1 MASAK
6 VAWVKT
12 SEGLKSEHT
21 EMMSRLSELDA
32 ALESLLCYS
41 EVYADLA
48 GVGPAQ
54 EMAKWL
60 AARLPDHFMREE
72 NGILAEIGRMG
83 PDSAA
88 FEHEMKRQHQEIRKH
103 LESFRK
109 AADAFQTAEDL
120 QQSISDLKEEGKAL
134 SSFMAAHMGAEER
147 KYAAFK

>member
-6 VAWVKT
+6 MAWDKT
-12 SEGLKSEHT
+12 SEELKGEHA
-21 EMMSRLSELDA
+21 EMMGRLSELDA

-60 AARLPDHFMREE
+60 AGRLPDHFIREE
-72 NGILAEIGRMG
+72 QGILAEIGRMG
-83 PDSAA
+83 PEFKA
-88 FEHEMKRQHQEIRKH
+88 FEREMKRQHKEIRQH
-103 LESFRK
+103 LETFRQ
-109 AADAFQTAEDL
+109 AANSFQTAADL